1 MLTVS
6 KSRKNV
12 CYLQLIMKLSN
23 SYMFKSFVYFAF
35 VLCLISCEND
45 PNDVFSEVVK
55 VSFRDVGHHL
65 LVSNQDTTS
74 LVKPVLTINN
84 EKFKL
89 AFENELEIHPDSL
102 VNYIKNSFQKSELPE
117 YYLVEVLQCSN
128 NEVAYSY
135 EVKKQVEKGI
145 IPCAGRI
152 LKKGCYFIT
161 VRFTKMP
168 KTTHINRNL
177 LYLLILGVLTLLA
190 VVIFKKKSKVNF
202 LKDESDFASIGR
214 FKFYPEQNKLVKE
227 AIEIS
232 LSKKECELLA
242 IFIAKPNQI
251 IKRDELTKKVWEDN
265 GVFVGRSLD
274 TYISKLRK
282 KLKEDTSVKL
292 TNVHGIGYK
301 LEIE

>member
-1 MLTVS
+1 
-6 KSRKNV
+6 
-12 CYLQLIMKLSN
+12 MKLSN
-23 SYMFKSFVYFAF
+23 SYMLKSFVYFAF

>member
-1 MLTVS
+1 M
-6 KSRKNV
+6 
-12 CYLQLIMKLSN
+12 CYLQLIMKISTNNILKT
-23 SYMFKSFVYFAF
+23 FAYFAF
-35 VLCLISCEND
+35 VLCLISCVNKQND
-45 PNDVFSEVVK
+45 AFSEVVK

-65 LVSNQDTTS
+65 LLSNQDTTS
-74 LVKPVLTINN
+74 LVKPVLAITDK
-84 EKFKL
+84 KFKL
-89 AFENELEIHPDSL
+89 AFENEFEIHPDSL
-102 VNYIKNSFQKSELPE
+102 VIYIKNSFQKSELPE
-117 YYLVEVLQCSN
+117 YYLVEVIQCSDY
-128 NEVAYSY
+128 EVAYSY
-135 EVKKQVEKGI
+135 EVKQQVEKGI

-161 VRFTKMP
+161 VRFTKTP
-168 KTTHINRNL
+168 KTADTNLHL
-177 LYLLILGVLTLLA
+177 LYLFVFGVLSIFG
-190 VVIFKKKSKVNF
+190 VVIFKKKSKKNSS
-202 LKDESDFASIGR
+202 KKESDFALIGR

-282 KLKEDTSVKL
+282 KLKGDTSIKL